1 MVKSKTI
8 MIVAGEASGDLHA
21 GALAR
26 ELLCS
31 DPSLKLVGVGGTEMK
46 KAGVELLA
54 DISSLNVMGLTE
66 IGGKFK
72 SVISVFFDLL
82 KEMRKTRPALLIL
95 VDFPDFNL
103 LLARFARRYG
113 VPVMYYIS
121 PQVWAWRRGR
131 TRTIAKLVDKMVVI
145 LPFEVDFYRQYGVEV
160 EFVGHPLLDA
170 LQDVPGKDE
179 ARELLGIDHD
189 SKVIGILP
197 GSRLSEVKKLLG
209 VMLDAVEEIRKVFSD
224 MVCIF
229 PLANTLKRAD
239 LSFLDHES
247 LKKVSIQS
255 GKTSLVMRAC
265 DLLLAASGTVTLE
278 AAILGTPLI
287 IVYKLSPVSYRIGKL
302 LVRVPYIGLV
312 NLVAGER
319 LAPELIQDEAI
330 PRNIA
335 DEAIAILKDRSKQ
348 EYIKKRFSDVRKLL
362 GEPGASSKAARL
374 ALNFINRETE
384 K

>member
-103 LLARFARRYG
+103 LLARFAKRYG

-145 LPFEVDFYRQYGVEV
+145 LPFEVDFYKQYGVEV

-170 LQDVPGKDE
+170 LQDVPGKDK
-179 ARELLGIDHD
+179 AREQLGIDSD
-189 SKVIGILP
+189 AKVVGILP

-209 VMLDAVEEIRKVFSD
+209 IMLDAIGEIKETLHDVQFL
-224 MVCIF
+224 F
-229 PLANTLKRAD
+229 PLANTLSEND
-239 LSFLDHES
+239 LSFVSREKLEMV
-247 LKKVSIQS
+247 KVHK
-255 GKTSLVMRAC
+255 GKTSLVMSAC
-265 DLLLAASGTVTLE
+265 DLLIAASGTVTLE
-278 AAILGTPLI
+278 AAIIGTPLI
-287 IVYKLSPVSYRIGKL
+287 IIYRLSNLSYYLGKCL
-302 LVRVPYIGLV
+302 IRVPYIGLV
-312 NLVAGER
+312 NLVAGEC
-319 LAPELIQDEAI
+319 LAPELVQDDAN
-330 PRNIA
+330 PGNIA
-335 DEAIAILKDRSKQ
+335 KEAVAILTDKERQ
-348 EYIKKRFSDVRKLL
+348 LYIKNRFSDVRNSL
-362 GEPGASSKAARL
+362 GKPGASSRAARVVMEL
-374 ALNFINRETE
+374 IGN
-384 K
+384 